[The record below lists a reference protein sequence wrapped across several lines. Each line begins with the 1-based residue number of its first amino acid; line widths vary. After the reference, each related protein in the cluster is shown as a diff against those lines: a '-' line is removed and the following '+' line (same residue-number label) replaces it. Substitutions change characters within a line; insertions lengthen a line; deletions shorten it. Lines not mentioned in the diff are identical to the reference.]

1 VSCASAG
8 NCGAAGFYATNNDL
22 QPVFVAGQTN
32 GTWGTAIEVPGIN
45 TLNKGFAVITS
56 VSCGSVAHCSAGGLY
71 TDRSD
76 RREAFI
82 VSETEQ
88 TPVPAAQAGMRGT

>member
-1 VSCASAG
+1 M
-8 NCGAAGFYATNNDL
+8 
-22 QPVFVAGQTN
+22 FVAGQTN

-82 VSETEQ
+82 VSET
-88 TPVPAAQAGMRGT
+88 